1 MASNSLTGALRATGV
16 AGAIAALLAVP
27 AAAQTSPAPPAP
39 ADNDVN
45 SAASLAWLDGCWAG
59 TVNQR
64 DFREQWSPL
73 RGGMLLGFG
82 STVFQGKPQSYE
94 YLRIEPRA
102 DGVYYVALPSGQK
115 ETAFRLVTIEKD
127 VQGDS
132 LYTFSNPANDFPQ
145 RIIYRRGTEGWLYA
159 TIDGKLKGEDRQ
171 VIYPMR
177 RIDCETGEFIRK

>member
-1 MASNSLTGALRATGV
+1 MASNSLTRALRATGV
-16 AGAIAALLAVP
+16 AGALAALLAAP
-27 AAAQTSPAPPAP
+27 AAAQTAPAT

-45 SAASLAWLDGCWAG
+45 SAASLAWLDGCWGG

-73 RGGMLLGFG
+73 RGGILLGFG

-115 ETAFRLVTIEKD
+115 ETAFKLVTIEKD
-127 VQGDS
+127 PQGDV
-132 LYTFSNPANDFPQ
+132 LHTFTNPANDFPQ
-145 RIIYRRGTEGWLYA
+145 RIVYRRGTEGWLYA

>member
-1 MASNSLTGALRATGV
+1 MASNHRLAALRGAAAAGALLAFLTGA
-16 AGAIAALLAVP
+16 AGA
-27 AAAQTSPAPPAP
+27 QTAPAP
-39 ADNDVN
+39 APATAGDVT
-45 SAASLAWLDGCWAG
+45 SVASLAWLEGCWGG

-64 DFREQWSPL
+64 DFREQWMPL
-73 RGGMLLGFG
+73 RGGILLGVG
-82 STVFQGKPQSYE
+82 STVFQGKPQSFE

-115 ETAFRLVTIEKD
+115 ETGFKLVAAEND
-127 VQGDS
+127 PQGDAVF
-132 LYTFSNPANDFPQ
+132 TFTNPENDFPQ
-145 RIIYRRGTEGWLYA
+145 RIVYRRATEGWLYA